1 MTPVEPIASVNTFI
15 GTKDDGNTFPGA
27 SMPFGKAQSSPIGSH
42 YAGYRYDDPVIRG
55 FGHFFL
61 SGAGCWEQGG
71 LVSILPITGALPRT
85 FDHKVYGARYS
96 HDGEVGKPGYY
107 RVALAGGITVE
118 CTATPRCGVERFTF
132 PAGAAGTVLVNVG
145 QANDKEPVFA
155 SAVRVVDDRTLAG
168 TVTAQAF
175 CGGRPYV
182 THFTTTFD
190 RPFKTSGIWGGASG
204 ASGLRGAWV
213 TFEPGPVTAVTA
225 LSQVD
230 LDGASKNLAEARGK
244 SFDSLRSL
252 AEDAWRAELASV
264 EIESTDP
271 VDRTVFYTALYH
283 VLLQPLTGNDIDGR
297 YRGFDGQVHQ
307 ADGWTYH
314 EYFSL
319 WDTYRGHNQL
329 LALLRPDRARDIA
342 RSLLAVHEQ
351 GGWLPRWAYANQE
364 TNTMTGDPV
373 TPFLV
378 DLWRFGALA
387 GLEEQAYRAL
397 WQNATEIPSASSK
410 FSGRAGNPNYL
421 AHGFVQYDKDFPKKG
436 QDVDP
441 HHGASATFEYALA
454 DAALSVM
461 AAALGHESDAAV
473 LRARALNY
481 RNLWDAGV
489 ADRGFTGFPRPKV
502 TGGAWLPSFTPQGAD
517 GFHEGTAWQYQWLVQ
532 QDVSGLVERLG
543 GQEKAVARLD
553 DFFAYPDLVANPAGT
568 ARDKWVVGPYEYYN
582 QFRYNPNNEPDLH
595 APWMYVLVGQPW
607 KTSAVVRAAHTLF
620 VDGPAGVTGND
631 DLGQMSAWYVLS
643 ALGLYP
649 VVPGTGQFVLHAPR
663 YARAVIHLEGGHD
676 VVVEAAG
683 ADPARLQYVRGLAV
697 DGTERDRAWVD
708 LEALRAGPV
717 LAFDLTADP
726 AEATWATGPD
736 GAPPPLV
743 G

>member
-1 MTPVEPIASVNTFI
+1 MVSVEPIAFVNTFI

-71 LVSILPITGALPRT
+71 LVSVLPITGGLPET
-85 FDHKVYGARYS
+85 FDHKVYGAEYS
-96 HDGEVGKPGYY
+96 HEGEVGKPGYY
-107 RVALAGGITVE
+107 RVSLAGGITVE
-118 CTATPRCGVERFTF
+118 CTATTRCGVERFTF
-132 PAGAAGTVLVNVG
+132 PDGVAGTVLVNVG

-155 SAVRVVDDRTLAG
+155 SAIRVVDDRTLAG

-175 CGGRPYV
+175 CGGKPYV

-190 RPFKTSGIWGGASG
+190 RPFRTSGIWGGASG

-213 TFEPGPVTAVTA
+213 GFDPGPVTAATA

-230 LDGASKNLAEARGK
+230 PAGAAANLGEARGK
-244 SFDSLRSL
+244 SFDELRGL
-252 AEDAWRAELASV
+252 AEAAWREELASV
-264 EIESTDP
+264 EIETDDA

-283 VLLQPLTGNDIDGR
+283 VLLQPLTGNDVDGR
-297 YRGFDGQVHQ
+297 YRGFDNEVHR
-307 ADGWTYH
+307 AEGWTCH

-329 LALLRPDRARDIA
+329 LALLRPERARDVA

-378 DLWRFGALA
+378 DLWRFGALE
-387 GLEEQAYRAL
+387 GLEERAYAAL
-397 WQNATEIPSASSK
+397 RENAAGVPAVGSP
-410 FSGRAGNPNYL
+410 FSGRAGNPSYL
-421 AHGFVQYDKDFPKKG
+421 AQGYVQYDKDFPRKG

-454 DAALSVM
+454 DSALAIM
-461 AAALGHESDAAV
+461 AKALGHDDDAAV
-473 LRARALNY
+473 FAARGLNY
-481 RNLWDAGV
+481 RTLWDPTV
-489 ADRGFTGFPRPKV
+489 TDRGFTGFPRPKLAD
-502 TGGAWLPSFTPQGAD
+502 GRWLPSATPQDDD

-532 QDVSGLVERLG
+532 QDVPGLVERLG
-543 GQEKAVARLD
+543 GQEAAVARLD
-553 DFFAYPDLVANPAGT
+553 DFFAYSDLVVDPEDT
-568 ARDKWVVGPYEYYN
+568 AHDKWVVGPYEYYN

-595 APWMYVLVGQPW
+595 APWMYTLVGRPW
-607 KTSAVVRAAHTLF
+607 KTSAVVRAAQTLF
-620 VDGPAGVTGND
+620 IDGPAGVTGND

-643 ALGLYP
+643 ALGMYP
-649 VVPGTGQFVLHAPR
+649 VVPGTGRFVLHAPR
-663 YARAVIHLEGGHD
+663 YARAVLHLASGD
-676 VVVEAAG
+676 VVVEAPG
-683 ADPARLQYVRGLAV
+683 ADPARLQYVRALTV
-697 DGTERDRAWVD
+697 DAADRDEAWVD
-708 LEALRAGPV
+708 VEALRAGASLV
-717 LAFDLTADP
+717 FTLTDDP
-726 AEATWATGPD
+726 AEATWATT
-736 GAPPPLV
+736 
-743 G
+743 